1 MHLPV
6 LEGRYTMSY
15 WYLVIL
21 RQPNVKKKLREQ
33 DIKNILS
40 EKVGGI

>member
-6 LEGRYTMSY
+6 LDSRYTMPY

-21 RQPNVKKKLREQ
+21 KQPNVKKN

-40 EKVGGI
+40 ENVSGV